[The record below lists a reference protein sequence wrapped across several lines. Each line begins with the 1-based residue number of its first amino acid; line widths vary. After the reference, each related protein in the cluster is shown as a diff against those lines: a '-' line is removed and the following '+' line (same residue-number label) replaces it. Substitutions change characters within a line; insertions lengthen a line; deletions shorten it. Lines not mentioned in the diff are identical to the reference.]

1 MDAGVLQQLINWIVL
16 GSIYSLIAIGFSLL
30 FGVLNVIHFSH
41 GDVSM
46 LAPFFALAAIM
57 MILEAFPSLNPVLTF
72 GIAVLVAIGLV
83 SVVGLVVERVV
94 IRPFGD
100 APIMMPLVATV
111 ALGIVLREL
120 IRHLFPRGSNPHAFN
135 SPMDGHAIVVNGVNI
150 TGTVLLQLGL
160 TVGLLAAL
168 YQFLNHTSLGVRI
181 RAVSQDREAA
191 RLMGIKPEQIFR
203 VTFVLASAT
212 GAIAGLFYVSYV
224 GAVRFD
230 FGIYIGLM
238 GFSAAVV
245 GGLGSILG
253 AAVGGMLIAAVE
265 VLAQAAITDG
275 TAYKLVA
282 VFVVVVLF
290 LLFKPEGLLGRAS
303 VEKV

>member
-1 MDAGVLQQLINWIVL
+1 MDAGVLQQLMNWIVL

-57 MILEAFPSLNPVLTF
+57 LLGVFPSLNPVLTF
-72 GIAVLVAIGLV
+72 GIGVVVAIGMV
-83 SVVGLVVERVV
+83 SVVGLIVERVV

-120 IRHLFPRGSNPHAFN
+120 IRHLFPRGSDPHAFN
-135 SPMDGHAIVVNGVNI
+135 SPIDGQSFVANGVNF

-160 TVGLLAAL
+160 TVALLTAL
-168 YQFLNHTSLGVRI
+168 FLFLKRTSLGVRI

-191 RLMGIKPEQIFR
+191 RLMGIKPERIFR
-203 VTFVLASAT
+203 VAFVLASAT
-212 GAIAGLFYVSYV
+212 GAIAGLFYASYV

-230 FGIYIGLM
+230 FGVYIGLM

-265 VLAQAAITDG
+265 VLAQAAIADG

-282 VFVVVVLF
+282 VFIVVVLF
-290 LLFKPEGLLGRAS
+290 LLFKPEGLLGRVT

>member
-1 MDAGVLQQLINWIVL
+1 MDAGVLQQLINWVVL

-41 GDVSM
+41 GDVSL
-46 LAPFFALAAIM
+46 LAPFFALGAIM
-57 MILEAFPSLNPVLTF
+57 ILLEAFPALNPAATF
-72 GIAVLVAIGLV
+72 GLAVLVAIGLV
-83 SVVGLVVERVV
+83 GVVGLIVERVV

-120 IRHLFPRGSNPHAFN
+120 IRHIYPRGSNPQAFS
-135 SPMDGHAIVVNGVNI
+135 SPLDGQAIVINGVNL
-150 TGTVLLQLGL
+150 TGTVMLQLGL
-160 TVGLLAAL
+160 TVALLTAL
-168 YQFLNHTSLGVRI
+168 FLFLKGTSLGVRI

-191 RLMGIKPEQIFR
+191 RMMGIKPERIFR
-203 VTFVLASAT
+203 VTFVLASVT

-230 FGIYIGLM
+230 FGIFLGLM

-265 VLAQAAITDG
+265 VLAQATIADG

-290 LLFKPEGLLGRAS
+290 LLFKPEGLLGRVT